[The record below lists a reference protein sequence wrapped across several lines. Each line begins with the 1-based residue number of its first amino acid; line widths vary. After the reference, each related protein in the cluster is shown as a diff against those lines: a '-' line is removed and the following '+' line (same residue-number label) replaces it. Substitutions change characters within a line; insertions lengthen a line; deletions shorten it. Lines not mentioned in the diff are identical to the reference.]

1 VITRDGFGP
10 DSDQRSGQ
18 LAWRLA
24 ESLSDR
30 VSSWKGLA
38 RFGRPVLDW
47 FGKTVRPGPLK
58 DVLSGTWQGHP
69 AHPMLTDIPIGAW
82 TSAFFLDVLG
92 GEARHRAADSLIGVG
107 VLAALPT
114 AVTGLSEL
122 TDSNQD
128 QEVVVIGT
136 AHAAGNLT
144 AVALYSAA
152 YVLRRRGARK
162 LGGLLSLAGAGM
174 ATASGFLG
182 GHLSFRK
189 GLGVDQ
195 TAFDAPVRRWTP
207 VMDASELPDGEA
219 RKVSVSGVDVLLFR
233 RGDRILALAN
243 RCTHRGGP
251 LHKGKVEGMEVR
263 CPWHHSTFSLEDG
276 GIIQGPATAPQ
287 PVFETRI
294 ENGKLEVR
302 SKR

>member
-1 VITRDGFGP
+1 VNSRDGFGP
-10 DSDQRSGQ
+10 DSEQRAGL

-24 ESLSDR
+24 ESITER
-30 VSSWKGLA
+30 VSTWKGLA
-38 RFGRPVLDW
+38 RIGRPVLDW

-58 DVLSGTWQGHP
+58 DALSGTWQGHP

-128 QEVVVIGT
+128 EETVVIGT
-136 AHAAGNLT
+136 AHAAGNIT
-144 AVALYSAA
+144 AVSLYALA

-162 LGGLLSLAGAGM
+162 VGGLLSLAGAGM

-182 GHLSFRK
+182 GHLSFRR

-195 TAFDAPVRRWTP
+195 TVFDTPIRRWTA
-207 VMDASELPDGEA
+207 VMDAAELPEGEA
-219 RKVSVSGVDVLLFR
+219 RKVTVSGVDVLVFR
-233 RGDRILALAN
+233 RGARVLALAN

-251 LHKGKVEGMEVR
+251 LHKGRIEGTEVR

-287 PVFETRI
+287 PVFEARI